1 MNLRTY
7 IESSR
12 RCQRPNNIVTILERL
27 KIIKET
33 GKEIRR
39 INSMIR
45 FFFHEDPD
53 ILSDVD
59 WAMRDAELTFM
70 LEKTGKLSKNKKG
83 QQTLVNK

>member
-1 MNLRTY
+1 MNLRTCIDQSRMY
-7 IESSR
+7 YRSS
-12 RCQRPNNIVTILERL
+12 NVVTILERL

-53 ILSDVD
+53 MLSDVD